1 MEPIKYVPLYFM
13 AMPHSIVI
21 IIEILFIT
29 TLAHIVDGVKSRPQT
44 PKGTN
49 FLSLHEDIPTIVN
62 KVFVNKPLD
71 LKGGNSETYDA
82 KIINMFSFTFKNI
95 VFTLVEIG

>member
-71 LKGGNSETYDA
+71 LTGGNLD
-82 KIINMFSFTFKNI
+82 
-95 VFTLVEIG
+95 